1 MRTTAVS
8 VPASPFS
15 RGSAGRSPKRS
26 CAPLRKGKELRLLA
40 EKCRLLCDR
49 LNAKYPDE
57 EDVSDFQAFTH
68 SLLVYLGEEEQ
79 DEPEFDMEEVLN
91 PKYPLDLSKLCK
103 ELGLM
108 DEDA

>member
-1 MRTTAVS
+1 MRAV
-8 VPASPFS
+8 AEGE
-15 RGSAGRSPKRS
+15 RIKKEGNEQAENDR
-26 CAPLRKGKELRLLA
+26 KELRLLA

-68 SLLVYLGEEEQ
+68 SLLVYLGEEGQ

-91 PKYPLDLSKLCK
+91 PKDPLDLSKLCK